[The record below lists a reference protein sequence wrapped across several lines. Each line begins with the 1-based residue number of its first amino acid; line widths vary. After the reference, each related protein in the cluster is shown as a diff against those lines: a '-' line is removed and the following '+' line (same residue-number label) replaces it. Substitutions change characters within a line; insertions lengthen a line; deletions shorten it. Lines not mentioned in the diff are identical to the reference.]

1 MFKVEY
7 ELQTF
12 HSVRERTN
20 IGSTGLINYFFYI
33 IDFSKSCICY
43 EINANKEVIEL
54 EHFRVFCLWFFR
66 TNIFLENSVL
76 SFEQP
81 LIFYL
86 S

>member
-12 HSVRERTN
+12 HSVRERTKMALC
-20 IGSTGLINYFFYI
+20 LISYFFYI

-43 EINANKEVIEL
+43 EINANKEVIESEL
-54 EHFRVFCLWFFR
+54 FRVFCLWFFR
-66 TNIFLENSVL
+66 TNFFLENSVL

-81 LIFYL
+81 LIFHW

>member
-1 MFKVEY
+1 MFKVEC

-20 IGSTGLINYFFYI
+20 IGSTGLITYFFYI
-33 IDFSKSCICY
+33 LDFSKSCICY

-54 EHFRVFCLWFFR
+54 ELFRVFLFVVFP
-66 TNIFLENSVL
+66 NKHFLENSVL

-81 LIFYL
+81 LIFHW